1 MATFG
6 WRGERSVTDWLFAEP
21 YRFDFFQ
28 AVRLLEMAQPHAQP
42 TGESSEPAKE
52 AVRFHS
58 RVSLDFPASDVHQIS
73 LSPDGESVAEMTVNF
88 LGLSG
93 PQSPL
98 PLPFTELILERIA
111 RKDTGLRDF
120 LDIFNHRLIS
130 LMYRSR
136 KVHRV
141 AFTTKSPEE
150 SAAARYLYSFL
161 GLGHPSLHNRLA
173 VKDRALLYY
182 VGLLSKQP
190 RSAAGLERMLS
201 DHFQVDVR
209 LHQFQRSRKA
219 LESHQWTFLG
229 VTGQNQILGDS
240 AVLGTH
246 VWDQQGSFEVELGP
260 LLLNQFLH
268 FLPGGSAYSP
278 LCELT
283 QFYAGAQLEFWF
295 RLRIEAGEVPESRL
309 GKAKLGWTSW
319 LKTRPFTKDDSQV
332 QLRASVPALS
342 LRSAQGKLSAPESI
356 GGDTSAT
363 TFCSG

>member
-6 WRGERSVTDWLFAEP
+6 WRSERSVTDWLFAEA

-28 AVRLLEMAQPHAQP
+28 AVRLLEMLRPDAQSA
-42 TGESSEPAKE
+42 GESSEPEKE
-52 AVRFHS
+52 AVRFHF
-58 RVSLDFPASDVHQIS
+58 RVGLDFSASDVHQI
-73 LSPDGESVAEMTVNF
+73 LPPADGESAAELTANV

-93 PQSPL
+93 PHSPL

-150 SAAARYLYSFL
+150 SAAAGYLYSLL
-161 GLGHPSLHNRLA
+161 GLGQPSLRNRMT
-173 VKDRALLYY
+173 VKDRALLDYA
-182 VGLLSKQP
+182 GLLSKQP

-201 DHFQVDVR
+201 DHFQVNAR
-209 LHQFQRSRKA
+209 LHQFQKNRRA
-219 LESHQWTFLG
+219 LEPHQWTFLG
-229 VTGQNQILGDS
+229 ITGQNQILGDG

-260 LLLNQFLH
+260 LRLKQFLH
-268 FLPGGSAYSP
+268 FLPGGSAYLP

-283 QFYAGAQLEFWF
+283 RFYAGGQLEFSF
-295 RLRIEAGEVPESRL
+295 RLRIEAGEIPGSHL
-309 GKAKLGWTSW
+309 GSARLGWTSW
-319 LKTRPFTKDDSQV
+319 LKARPSDQDDSQV
-332 QLRASVPALS
+332 R
-342 LRSAQGKLSAPESI
+342 LRSGYPRSASH
-356 GGDTSAT
+356 
-363 TFCSG
+363 